1 MKFSKDKPE
10 EIASIL
16 AEGVEMA
23 GELSFADG
31 LRVDGVLKGKI
42 RSEAFLVI
50 GPKGRVDAEV
60 VIRKISINGEFRG
73 VVRATDRVEVHKEG
87 RVYGEIY
94 TPCLIIEAGALFE
107 GKCNMSE
114 QVQAAKTQKTGP
126 EQPGPANPPPASSK
140 SAGEDRIKTL

>member
-16 AEGVEMA
+16 AEGVEMV
-23 GELSFADG
+23 GELSFAHG
-31 LRVDGVLKGKI
+31 LRVDGVVKGKV

-50 GPKGRVDAEV
+50 GPKGKVDAEV
-60 VIRKISINGEFRG
+60 VIRRISINGEFRG
-73 VVRATDRVEVHKEG
+73 VVRATERVEVHKEG

-107 GKCNMSE
+107 GKCSMSE
-114 QVQAAKTQKTGP
+114 QVQAVKTQKTGT
-126 EQPGPANPPPASSK
+126 EPAGASSAPAASSK
-140 SAGEDRIKTL
+140 SAGEERIKSL

>member
-16 AEGVEMA
+16 GEGVEMV
-23 GELSFADG
+23 GELSFAHG
-31 LRVDGVLKGKI
+31 LRVDGVVKGKV

-50 GPKGRVDAEV
+50 GPKGKVDAEV
-60 VIRKISINGEFRG
+60 VIRRISINGEFRG

-87 RVYGEIY
+87 RVYGEIF

-114 QVQAAKTQKTGP
+114 PLQAVKAQKAGT
-126 EQPGPANPPPASSK
+126 EQAGTPGAPPASSK
-140 SAGEDRIKTL
+140 SAGEERIKSL